1 MRQKLTASIAIIL
14 LVCAGHACSMLRP
27 KRPSSLITLEI
38 YAAAPDREA
47 AVKQTVAI
55 IESRLDVVGV
65 SNVDVQPEGDPAN
78 GRILASFSAVSD
90 LERIK
95 SIVTAE
101 GRLELMAVVSPLS
114 PAALQTFNAKEEAV
128 ASLGGTIPPSRKVL
142 PYSER
147 DEPTAGGATPDGS
160 REA

>member
-1 MRQKLTASIAIIL
+1 
-14 LVCAGHACSMLRP
+14 MLRP

-55 IESRLDVVGV
+55 IESRLDAVGV
-65 SNVDVQPEGDPAN
+65 SNVDVQPEGDPPN
-78 GRILASFSAVSD
+78 GRILVSFSAVSD

-101 GRLELMAVVSPLS
+101 GRLELMAVVSPPS
-114 PAALQTFNAKEEAV
+114 PAALQTFNARGSGCFIGWNNTAEPEGA
-128 ASLGGTIPPSRKVL
+128 AIFG
-142 PYSER
+142 ER
-147 DEPTAGGATPDGS
+147 
-160 REA
+160 